1 MEQLKSKIAVVT
13 GASSGIGAAVVRDLL
28 RVQLIVFGLAR
39 RIERVEQLKQQLTN
53 EEQQRLHAIRC
64 DVTDATEVTRV
75 FEEITDTHGPVYALV
90 NNAGCLRMGQLCQM
104 PVDQIQEVL
113 QTNIMG
119 VVNCTRNAFTSMQR
133 SMEAA
138 SDTAGQPCGH
148 IILINSILGHNIPVI
163 PGHVPSLNIYPATKY
178 ALTAINEIYRQEFRA
193 LGTRIKVTVMTF
205 SVVLFSSFAS
215 LKAYLLYSCF
225 FVLQSI
231 SPGLVD
237 TELITEEQ
245 KKICHGIILQPED
258 VSRAIMFAL
267 TSPPHVNIYE
277 LIIKPAGDMI

>member
-13 GASSGIGAAVVRDLL
+13 GASSGIGAAIVKDLL
-28 RVQLIVFGLAR
+28 KLQLIVIGLAR
-39 RIERVEQLKQQLTN
+39 RIERVEELKQQLTN
-53 EEQQRLHAIRC
+53 EEEKQRLHAIRC
-64 DVTDATEVTRV
+64 DVTNATDVVEVFKT
-75 FEEITDTHGPVYALV
+75 ITETYGHVQVLV
-90 NNAGCLRMGQLCQM
+90 NNAGCLRMGQLCEM
-104 PVDQIQEVL
+104 ATDQIQEVL

-119 VVNCTRNAFTSMQR
+119 VVHCTRQAFASMQ
-133 SMEAA
+133 EAA
-138 SDTAGQPCGH
+138 KASGADVQPAGH
-148 IILINSILGHNIPVI
+148 VILINSILGHKVPVI

-193 LGTRIKVTVMTF
+193 LGTRIKVT
-205 SVVLFSSFAS
+205 
-215 LKAYLLYSCF
+215 
-225 FVLQSI
+225 SI

-258 VSRAIMFAL
+258 ISRAVTFVL
-267 TSPPHVNIYE
+267 TSPPHVTVYE

>member
-13 GASSGIGAAVVRDLL
+13 GASSGIGAAVVKDLL
-28 RVQLIVFGLAR
+28 KAQLIVIGLAR
-39 RIERVEQLKQQLTN
+39 RIERVEQLKQQLTG

-64 DVTDATEVTRV
+64 DVTNATAVAEA
-75 FEEITDTHGPVYALV
+75 FKEISLSHGSIHVIV

-104 PVDQIQEVL
+104 PPEQIEEVL

-119 VVNCTRNAFTSMQR
+119 VVNCTRNGFAAMQ
-133 SMEAA
+133 EAA
-138 SDTAGQPCGH
+138 GADGQPRGH
-148 IILINSILGHNIPVI
+148 IILINSILGHNVPVI

-178 ALTAINEIYRQEFRA
+178 ALTAMNEIYRQEFRA
-193 LGTRIKVTVMTF
+193 LGTRIKVT
-205 SVVLFSSFAS
+205 
-215 LKAYLLYSCF
+215 
-225 FVLQSI
+225 SI

-258 VSRAIMFAL
+258 VSRAVMFAL
-267 TSPPHVNIYE
+267 SSPPHVNIYE
-277 LIIKPAGDMI
+277 LIVKPAGDMI

>member
-1 MEQLKSKIAVVT
+1 MEQLKWKIAVVT
-13 GASSGIGAAVVRDLL
+13 GASSGIGAAVVKDLL
-28 RVQLIVFGLAR
+28 KAQLIVIGLAR
-39 RIERVEQLKQQLTN
+39 RIERVEQLKQQLTG
-53 EEQQRLHAIRC
+53 EQQQRLHAIRC
-64 DVTDATEVTRV
+64 DVTNANEVAEA
-75 FEEITDTHGPVYALV
+75 FKEISLRHGRIYVLV

-104 PVDQIQEVL
+104 PPEQIQEVL

-119 VVNCTRNAFTSMQR
+119 VVNCTRNAFASMQQG
-133 SMEAA
+133 AA
-138 SDTAGQPCGH
+138 EENSDGKPRGH
-148 IILINSILGHNIPVI
+148 IILINSILGHNVPVI

-193 LGTRIKVTVMTF
+193 LGTRIKVT
-205 SVVLFSSFAS
+205 
-215 LKAYLLYSCF
+215 
-225 FVLQSI
+225 SI

-258 VSRAIMFAL
+258 VSRAVMFAL
-267 TSPPHVNIYE
+267 SSPPHVNVYE